1 MIQNHELASSLDD
14 VLTRA
19 LLAEARFREDQHL
32 RPTDFDDVDFDDE
45 TKTKKKKKKK
55 ISSVVQTI
63 LRERLFKKVTKGK
76 WECVFSFRFRENRER
91 EEESRWRYRDFNLWE
106 LTIPVMFKQD
116 KHMTETFFFS

>member
-32 RPTDFDDVDFDDE
+32 RPTDFDDVDDE
-45 TKTKKKKKKK
+45 MKTEKKKKKK

-76 WECVFSFRFRENRER
+76 F
-91 EEESRWRYRDFNLWE
+91 ES
-106 LTIPVMFKQD
+106 VC
-116 KHMTETFFFS
+116 FFVSLS

>member
-32 RPTDFDDVDFDDE
+32 RPTDFDDVDDE
-45 TKTKKKKKKK
+45 MKTERKKKKK

-63 LRERLFKKVTKGK
+63 LRERLFKKITKGK
-76 WECVFSFRFRENRER
+76 FERECFSFRFRENRER
-91 EEESRWRYRDFNLWE
+91 EEESR
-106 LTIPVMFKQD
+106 
-116 KHMTETFFFS
+116 

>member
-32 RPTDFDDVDFDDE
+32 RPTDFDDVDDE
-45 TKTKKKKKKK
+45 MKTERKKKK

-63 LRERLFKKVTKGK
+63 VRERLFKKVTKGK
-76 WECVFSFRFRENRER
+76 
-91 EEESRWRYRDFNLWE
+91 
-106 LTIPVMFKQD
+106 
-116 KHMTETFFFS
+116 